1 MPDASSRSDTI
12 FKVLAIVSSLI
23 VIPTFGW
30 VWSTQ
35 GNVGKMEVELT
46 TLKAEMAQIRENNTQ
61 IQIIKN
67 DITHIRT
74 SLVDIKHSLKE
85 LAK

>member
-1 MPDASSRSDTI
+1 MSDVPKSDLI

-23 VIPTFGW
+23 VVPTFGW

-35 GNVGKMEVELT
+35 GNLGKMEVELH
-46 TLKAEMAQIRENNTQ
+46 TLKAEMAQIRQNNTE

-74 SLVDIKHSLKE
+74 SLIDIKNSLKD
-85 LAK
+85 LSK